1 MIKND
6 SKKMLFDIW
15 YMVYGNSKEQVN
27 IVEKVREYVWLLYTG
42 VGSVRRKV
50 RKVNYRR
57 KTNKSKW

>member
-1 MIKND
+1 
-6 SKKMLFDIW
+6 MLFDIW

-57 KTNKSKW
+57 KTNKSKR